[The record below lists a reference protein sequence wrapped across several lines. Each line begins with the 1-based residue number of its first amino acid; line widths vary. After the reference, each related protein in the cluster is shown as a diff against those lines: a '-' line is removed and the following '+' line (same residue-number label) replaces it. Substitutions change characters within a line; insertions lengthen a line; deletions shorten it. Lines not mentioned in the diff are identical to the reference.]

1 MNGKK
6 YELTE
11 EILDSLRDV
20 EGFPI
25 GKDEDIIALSD
36 PPYYTACPNP
46 WIGEFIERYG
56 RPYDPEERYEREPF
70 AADVREGKNDPIYN
84 AHSYHTKVPHKAIM
98 RYILHYTDPGD
109 IVFDGFCGTGM
120 TGVAAQMCGNPD
132 PEFRERVEREMP
144 DVEWGARRAILCD
157 LSPAATFIAYNYNN
171 PVDPVEFEREA
182 KRILEEVEKEC
193 GWMYETN
200 HLVDGKVQFKADL
213 DGTRTP
219 VKGRINY
226 TVWSDVFVC
235 PSCSEEIVFWEAA
248 VDQKEGKVRDE
259 FPCPHCGA
267 TTTKR
272 SLERAWEY
280 VHDEAIGETVRRAR
294 QVPVLIN
301 YSVGKKRFEKVPDEN
316 DLALIQRIEGGRIPY
331 WYPTDRMP
339 DGYNTEQPKKSHG
352 VTHVHQF
359 YTKRNLWV
367 LGTLHAK
374 VKNPFIKFW
383 LTSIDHGLGKR
394 VKHGNWSFPMSV
406 LSGTLYIPALSRENN
421 PMYFYN
427 NKLKRYIRAF
437 SNKIGNN
444 SIITAQS
451 STALVNIPQSS
462 IDYIFTDPPFG
473 GNLMYSELNFLW
485 EAWLRVFTNN
495 RSEAV
500 VNDVQRKG
508 LPEYQALMERC
519 FAENYRILKPGRWM
533 TVEFHNSQ
541 NRVWMAIQQALT
553 RAGFIIADVR
563 TLDKKQGTFKQV
575 TTTSAVK
582 QDLII
587 SAYKPNGGLEERFK
601 LTAGT
606 AEGVW
611 DFVRQHLRHLPIAPE
626 KDGELE
632 YIVERQK
639 HLLYDRMVAFHVQRG
654 IIVPI
659 SAADFYLG
667 LYQRFPERDGMYF
680 LPDQVPLYEQK
691 RLAASRIEQ
700 VSLFVHDEKSAIRWL
715 RMQLSD
721 HPQTYQEIQPTFM
734 IESRNTDR
742 HEAMP
747 ELADLLEQNFLK
759 DEEGRWYVP
768 DPNREADLEKLR
780 EKALLREFETYKT
793 TKGRLKVFRTEA
805 VRAGFKKCWSER
817 DYDMI
822 IEIGDRLPPE
832 ILQEDDVLLMYY
844 DNAQTRLENN

>member
-1 MNGKK
+1 
-6 YELTE
+6 
-11 EILDSLRDV
+11 
-20 EGFPI
+20 
-25 GKDEDIIALSD
+25 
-36 PPYYTACPNP
+36 
-46 WIGEFIERYG
+46 
-56 RPYDPEERYEREPF
+56 
-70 AADVREGKNDPIYN
+70 
-84 AHSYHTKVPHKAIM
+84 
-98 RYILHYTDPGD
+98 
-109 IVFDGFCGTGM
+109 
-120 TGVAAQMCGNPD
+120 
-132 PEFRERVEREMP
+132 
-144 DVEWGARRAILCD
+144 
-157 LSPAATFIAYNYNN
+157 
-171 PVDPVEFEREA
+171 
-182 KRILEEVEKEC
+182 
-193 GWMYETN
+193 
-200 HLVDGKVQFKADL
+200 
-213 DGTRTP
+213 
-219 VKGRINY
+219 
-226 TVWSDVFVC
+226 
-235 PSCSEEIVFWEAA
+235 
-248 VDQKEGKVRDE
+248 
-259 FPCPHCGA
+259 
-267 TTTKR
+267 
-272 SLERAWEY
+272 
-280 VHDEAIGETVRRAR
+280 
-294 QVPVLIN
+294 
-301 YSVGKKRFEKVPDEN
+301 
-316 DLALIQRIEGGRIPY
+316 
-331 WYPTDRMP
+331 MP
-339 DGYNTEQPKKSHG
+339 DGEESRRNDDMG
-352 VTHVHQF
+352 ITHVHQF
-359 YTKRNLWV
+359 YYKRPLYLLSKIFSVLNNTQSPNLNY
-367 LGTLHAK
+367 LKYT
-374 VKNPFIKFW
+374 FDQTIF
-383 LTSIDHGLGKR
+383 GLSKLNRYGPTHYSQVNR
-394 VKHGNWSFPMSV
+394 M
-406 LSGTLYIPALSRENN
+406 LSGTLYIGSQVSEVSLPYLIGGKINRLKKALELYKKTDSHNC
-421 PMYFYN
+421 
-427 NKLKRYIRAF
+427 
-437 SNKIGNN
+437 
-444 SIITAQS
+444 IITQS
-451 STALVNIPQSS
+451 SSRINAIPQDS

-473 GNLMYSELNFLW
+473 GNLMYSELNFLH
-485 EAWLRVFTNN
+485 EAWYKVFTNN

-541 NRVWMAIQQALT
+541 NKVWMAIQQALT

-606 AEGVW
+606 VEGVW

-626 KDGELE
+626 KDGILQ
-632 YIVERQK
+632 YVPERQK

-659 SAADFYLG
+659 SSGDFYLG

-691 RLAASRIEQ
+691 RLAANRVEQ

-715 RMQLSD
+715 RIQLSD
-721 HPQTYQEIQPTFM
+721 HPQTYQEIQPKFM

>member
-1 MNGKK
+1 M
-6 YELTE
+6 
-11 EILDSLRDV
+11 
-20 EGFPI
+20 
-25 GKDEDIIALSD
+25 
-36 PPYYTACPNP
+36 
-46 WIGEFIERYG
+46 
-56 RPYDPEERYEREPF
+56 
-70 AADVREGKNDPIYN
+70 
-84 AHSYHTKVPHKAIM
+84 M
-98 RYILHYTDPGD
+98 
-109 IVFDGFCGTGM
+109 
-120 TGVAAQMCGNPD
+120 
-132 PEFRERVEREMP
+132 
-144 DVEWGARRAILCD
+144 
-157 LSPAATFIAYNYNN
+157 
-171 PVDPVEFEREA
+171 
-182 KRILEEVEKEC
+182 
-193 GWMYETN
+193 
-200 HLVDGKVQFKADL
+200 
-213 DGTRTP
+213 
-219 VKGRINY
+219 
-226 TVWSDVFVC
+226 
-235 PSCSEEIVFWEAA
+235 
-248 VDQKEGKVRDE
+248 
-259 FPCPHCGA
+259 
-267 TTTKR
+267 TKR

-280 VHDEAIGETVRRAR
+280 VHDEAIGETVRRAK

-316 DLALIQRIEGGRIPY
+316 DLALIQRIEEVEIPY

-339 DGYNTEQPKKSHG
+339 DGYNTEQPKVSHG
-352 VTHVHQF
+352 FTHFHHF
-359 YTKRNLWV
+359 YTKRSLACLAVLWNCFRFQDR
-367 LGTLHAK
+367 K
-374 VKNPFIKFW
+374 I
-383 LTSIDHGLGKR
+383 TSRLLYSFTSLYQR
-394 VKHGNWSFPMSV
+394 VTKMAEYRKGGGSGNIPNF
-406 LSGTLYIPALSRENN
+406 YIPSFNWEPNVYEVCKR
-421 PMYFYN
+421 
-427 NKLKRYIRAF
+427 KLR
-437 SNKIGNN
+437 N
-444 SIITAQS
+444 IITALIAMSLCRSQNTISTQSAGQLHQIKSS
-451 STALVNIPQSS
+451 ST
-462 IDYIFTDPPFG
+462 DYIFTDPPFG
-473 GNLMYSELNFLW
+473 GNIMYSEMNFLW

-495 RSEAV
+495 HSEAV
-500 VNDVQRKG
+500 VNRVQRKG

-626 KDGELE
+626 KDGILQ
-632 YIVERQK
+632 YVPERQK

-700 VSLFVHDEKSAIRWL
+700 VSLFVHDEKSAIQWL
-715 RMQLSD
+715 RIQLTD
-721 HPQTYQEIQPTFM
+721 HPQTYQEIQPKFM

-805 VRAGFKKCWSER
+805 IRAGFKKCWSER